1 MFDLIS
7 ADFVLEHLD
16 DKKKFYS
23 NINTLLK
30 DDGVF
35 CARTPHKYSYV
46 ALMNTLIPSLFHHH
60 ILKKAQPKRESIDV
74 FKAYYRLNTLQDVDE
89 IFNSYIDES
98 YLFIPEPAYFVES
111 RLLRYLL
118 CCIHKFLP
126 RFFSGQLFIFKKKVN
141 GI

>member
-1 MFDLIS
+1 MTNPTNHENYILTDEWVRENARMFDLIS

-46 ALMNTLIPSLFHHH
+46 ALIEHVDTLIISSSY
-60 ILKKAQPKRESIDV
+60 IKKAQPKRESIDV
-74 FKAYYRLNTLQDVDE
+74 FKAYYRLNIPYRMLMKFL
-89 IFNSYIDES
+89 IAILMRAI
-98 YLFIPEPAYFVES
+98 YLFLS
-111 RLLRYLL
+111 Q
-118 CCIHKFLP
+118 H
-126 RFFSGQLFIFKKKVN
+126 IFTLINSTEKY
-141 GI
+141 